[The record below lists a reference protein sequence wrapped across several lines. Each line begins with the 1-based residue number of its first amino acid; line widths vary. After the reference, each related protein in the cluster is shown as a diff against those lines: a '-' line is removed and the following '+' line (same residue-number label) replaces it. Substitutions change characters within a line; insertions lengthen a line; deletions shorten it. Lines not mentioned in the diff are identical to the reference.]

1 MASWIFVCIMI
12 VAGSLIVVTSLLCV
26 PRIGITALIAAAV
39 AGQVTMAVLIDRFA
53 WLGVA
58 PRGLDLRR
66 ALGLVLVAA
75 GVLLV
80 NWKAPQNAVG

>member
-1 MASWIFVCIMI
+1 MT

-26 PRIGITALIAAAV
+26 PRIGITALIVAAV
-39 AGQVTMAVLIDRFA
+39 GQVTMAVLIYWFA